1 MAQTRATPAVAC
13 SRVGASA
20 AHRWLQTIAFVGA
33 ALFYQLAA
41 AESPGDSNA
50 YKLEPG
56 DRITVTVFGQPEVS
70 GEILVDGAGNIQMP
84 FVGSIAV
91 KGLTVVECQK
101 LVTDKLAD
109 GIFTQPSVNVQISEL
124 RPIYV
129 LGDVRTPG
137 AYPYRYGITA
147 KGAVALA
154 GGDAVTEQTQ
164 SVSDLILAEER
175 VRELTFQRRA
185 LLVRQARLEAQRD
198 GRDTFAVPPAP
209 DSTEEGDMS
218 DLFAIEKETLDSQ
231 TSMLKTGLDLMRSQ
245 QPRLQ
250 AEIDALNS
258 QVATEA
264 KQLEL
269 VSQRVH
275 EYSRLVKKG
284 LGLQSAELQLKLD
297 EASHESNRWRL
308 TAEISRLQRDFGD
321 LSLRIHEAETTAS
334 KQVTDELREVR
345 QRLKELDIALP
356 SAREVREIRRQQA
369 GSFAGVEVAR
379 SIAITR
385 TRDNTS
391 LVLAATDGT
400 PLEPGDIVEIKK
412 VLPPTSKSVALE
424 PPAPKPDAGMDELAT
439 AAGPM
444 PQQ

>member
-1 MAQTRATPAVAC
+1 
-13 SRVGASA
+13 
-20 AHRWLQTIAFVGA
+20 
-33 ALFYQLAA
+33 
-41 AESPGDSNA
+41 
-50 YKLEPG
+50 
-56 DRITVTVFGQPEVS
+56 
-70 GEILVDGAGNIQMP
+70 
-84 FVGSIAV
+84 
-91 KGLTVVECQK
+91 
-101 LVTDKLAD
+101 
-109 GIFTQPSVNVQISEL
+109 VNVQISEL

-175 VRELTFQRRA
+175 VRELTFQRQA

-269 VSQRVH
+269 VSERVG

-334 KQVTDELREVR
+334 KQVTDELRDVR

-356 SAREVREIRRQQA
+356 SAREVRELRRQQA
-369 GSFAGVEVAR
+369 GSFVGVEVAR

-385 TRDNTS
+385 MRDNTS

-412 VLPPTSKSVALE
+412 VLPSTSKSVALE